1 MDKIKN
7 LKIIRPFVCLERQM
21 KVIDEDVISDYDDT
35 DIFSRPKKFYVTHSL
50 EYTYTYKMDINDVD
64 IIDSKKY
71 RFEDKRKVFTNVF
84 RTHRYILGKP
94 NVKLDDNYKNY
105 THAWDSIYQSAFILD
120 DILPLRDEI
129 EKYHLEDI
137 EDLKKLLENIKDFYL
152 AEKTQHAKLLVG
164 IDNIVCYP
172 KMVARTETSI
182 KALSKKQ
189 KVVKCEFNIE
199 KAE

>member
-7 LKIIRPFVCLERQM
+7 LKIIRPFVCSGYQM
-21 KVIDEDVISDYDDT
+21 KLIDEEVISDYDDT
-35 DIFSRPKKFYVTHSL
+35 DIFSRPKKYYVKYSL
-50 EYTYTYKMDINDVD
+50 EYIYTYKMDINDMD

-71 RFEDKRKVFTNVF
+71 HFEDKRKDFANVF

-94 NVKLDDNYKNY
+94 NVKLDDDYKNY
-105 THAWDSIYQSAFILD
+105 THPWDSIYMSAFILD

-137 EDLKKLLENIKDFYL
+137 EDLKKLLENIKASYL
-152 AEKTQHAKLLVG
+152 AEKTQYAKLLVG

-172 KMVARTETSI
+172 KMVARTETI
-182 KALSKKQ
+182 VKALSKKQ